1 MDEITIKEIYNNLLT
16 YNYSDAD
23 IIIYF
28 MLKYNIN
35 ININDIVKKRIG
47 QKEFRNS
54 LIDRFGG
61 CIITGSDIFDACHIV
76 PYSENVDMHIDNG
89 ILLTKTYHDYF
100 DKYIWS
106 INPDNYQIEINYN
119 IISKG
124 DFFIKNLLTTD
135 LEFLQNYPLMKLYLS
150 KHYKIFNN
158 KIKSYSKYN
167 E

>member
-1 MDEITIKEIYNNLLT
+1 MDETTINEIYNNLLT
-16 YNYSDAD
+16 YNYSDTD

-35 ININDIVKKRIG
+35 INKYDFVKKRIG

-54 LIDRFGG
+54 LINRFGG

-76 PYSENVDMHIDNG
+76 PYSDDANMSIDNG
-89 ILLTKTYHDYF
+89 ILLTKTYHVYF

-119 IISKG
+119 MISVG

-135 LEFLQNYPLMKLYLS
+135 LGFLINYPLMKLYLS
-150 KHYKIFNN
+150 KHYEIFNN
-158 KIKSYSKYN
+158 KIKSYPKYN